1 MILHVR
7 DRPQPDGAGGRKI
20 CAAMFFT
27 VELSLFRTVKRG
39 TVDVAVGF
47 SSRAWEAFGDL
58 GQLEHVCFAETYTGI
73 NHRTVIGE
81 NSASDATCRGG

>member
-7 DRPQPDGAGGRKI
+7 DRPQPGGAGGRKI

-27 VELSLFRTVKRG
+27 VELSLFRTVRRG

-47 SSRAWEAFGDL
+47 SSVPGR
-58 GQLEHVCFAETYTGI
+58 
-73 NHRTVIGE
+73 R
-81 NSASDATCRGG
+81 SAIWVNLSILC